1 MDRYAAVDLPRT
13 TTAAGAALLLG
24 LGGVHLYVLVREDAL
39 PTYLRVGF
47 AILIAWCA
55 GAAALVCGARTARAG
70 WALGGL
76 ASLTFLVVYVLSR
89 LAGLPGLPE
98 VRGWWDSAP
107 GSVAGTCALGF
118 LAVTA
123 AIVLGVTVARPQRQ
137 HWHD

>member
-1 MDRYAAVDLPRT
+1 VDRYAAVDLPRT

-24 LGGVHLYVLVREDAL
+24 LGGVHLYVLLREAGL
-39 PTYLRVGF
+39 PNYLRVGF
-47 AILIAWCA
+47 GFLIACCVV
-55 GAAALVCGARTARAG
+55 AAALVCGSRTARAG

-76 ASLTFLVVYVLSR
+76 VCLAFLVVYVVSR

-107 GSVAGTCALGF
+107 GSVAGVCALTF
-118 LAVTA
+118 LAVIT
-123 AIVLGVTVARPQRQ
+123 AIVLGITVAHPRAQ